1 MFLRS
6 RQYNSR
12 LYTAFPRSSTALYNS
27 KFTTIATMPA
37 EKRNH
42 FLDIDES
49 DDDVSQGYDSDAE
62 QLRKGAFKR
71 RKLNEDDSSDDDE
84 PLSADEGI
92 EEDEDNDEEENK
104 PEPTIKDK
112 STSKDSSGLPDI
124 SRPLTKKNLVAT
136 EKAVKRSGV
145 IYISRVPPFMKPGTV
160 RSIFERFGKI
170 NRVYL
175 TPEDSQV
182 RARRLQQ
189 GQNRKKNFNEGWLEF
204 IKKDDAKA
212 AVDLLNG
219 TTLAA
224 IGMAKKGSYYRD
236 DIWSLRY
243 LKGFKWHNLTEQ
255 IAAETAERQSRM
267 RAELSK
273 ATKENKEFVRNIQK
287 AKELEGIQSKAA
299 AKKSKE
305 AEETKTK
312 TVSTTTP
319 AEEPESKNLRKFK
332 QASVGRKG
340 PEKTSAAAK
349 RVLSQL
355 F

>member
-1 MFLRS
+1 
-6 RQYNSR
+6 
-12 LYTAFPRSSTALYNS
+12 
-27 KFTTIATMPA
+27 MPA

-49 DDDVSQGYDSDAE
+49 DDDDGSQGYDSEVE
-62 QLRKGAFKR
+62 QPRKGTSKR
-71 RKLNEDDSSDDDE
+71 RKLNQDDGTDEGE
-84 PLSADEGI
+84 PLSADEAMNKDEKDEKEVEDDDDSEQ
-92 EEDEDNDEEENK
+92 EEKLNDLE
-104 PEPTIKDK
+104 K
-112 STSKDSSGLPDI
+112 STSEPKSRSKDFSDLPDI

-145 IYISRVPPFMKPGTV
+145 VYISRIPPFMKPGAV

-175 TPEDSQV
+175 APEDSQV

-204 IKKDDAKA
+204 IQKSDAKA
-212 AVDLLNG
+212 AVELLNG
-219 TTLAA
+219 TTLAE

-267 RAELSK
+267 RAEISK

-287 AKELEGIQSKAA
+287 AKELEGMQSKAA
-299 AKKSKE
+299 AKKTRNTERTETAAAATPE
-305 AEETKTK
+305 AEPK
-312 TVSTTTP
+312 S
-319 AEEPESKNLRKFK
+319 LRKFK
-332 QASVGRKG
+332 QASVGKKR
-340 PEKTSAAAK
+340 PEKASEVAK
-349 RVLSQL
+349 MVLSQL

>member
-1 MFLRS
+1 
-6 RQYNSR
+6 
-12 LYTAFPRSSTALYNS
+12 
-27 KFTTIATMPA
+27 MPA

-49 DDDVSQGYDSDAE
+49 DDDDGSQGYDSEAE
-62 QLRKGAFKR
+62 QLRKGTSKR
-71 RKLNEDDSSDDDE
+71 RKLDQDDGSEDDE
-84 PLSADEGI
+84 PLSADEALEEEEYDGNDVEEEE
-92 EEDEDNDEEENK
+92 EEDAPEEDAGK
-104 PEPTIKDK
+104 PTRKDL
-112 STSKDSSGLPDI
+112 STSKDSSDLPDI
-124 SRPLTKKNLVAT
+124 ARPLTKKNLVAT

-204 IKKDDAKA
+204 IQKSDAKA
-212 AVDLLNG
+212 AVESLNG

-267 RAELSK
+267 RAEISK
-273 ATKENKEFVRNIQK
+273 AAKENKEFVRNIQK

-299 AKKSKE
+299 AKKTKE
-305 AEETKTK
+305 AEKTDTTATTVKEAETK
-312 TVSTTTP
+312 S
-319 AEEPESKNLRKFK
+319 LRKFK
-332 QASVGRKG
+332 QASTGRKG

>member
-1 MFLRS
+1 
-6 RQYNSR
+6 
-12 LYTAFPRSSTALYNS
+12 
-27 KFTTIATMPA
+27 MPA

-49 DDDVSQGYDSDAE
+49 DDDASQGYDSEAD
-62 QLRKGAFKR
+62 QPRKGMSKR
-71 RKLNEDDSSDDDE
+71 RKLNEDDGTDEDE
-84 PLSADEGI
+84 PLSADEGLG
-92 EEDEDNDEEENK
+92 EEDEEKEGDGIGGDDNEQEETRGEREK
-104 PEPTIKDK
+104 PTKKDK
-112 STSKDSSGLPDI
+112 SRSKGSLDLSDI
-124 SRPLTKKNLVAT
+124 SRPLSKKNLVAS

-145 IYISRVPPFMKPGTV
+145 VYISRIPPFMKPGTV

-189 GQNRKKNFNEGWLEF
+189 GQNRKRNFTEGWLEF
-204 IKKDDAKA
+204 IKKSDAKS
-212 AVDLLNG
+212 AVELLNG
-219 TTLAA
+219 TTLAE

-267 RAELSK
+267 RAEIIR

-299 AKKSKE
+299 AKQAKNAEKPQTTTSATVAPE
-305 AEETKTK
+305 AESQK
-312 TVSTTTP
+312 S
-319 AEEPESKNLRKFK
+319 LRQFK
-332 QASVGRKG
+332 QFSTGKKG
-340 PEKTSAAAK
+340 PQEASEATK
-349 RVLSQL
+349 RVLGKL